1 MRHPS
6 RRWIGLLLAVLLA
19 AILPDGQGARAQT
32 ERRLLS
38 APEAGEFRGVGR
50 LNVYGSRF
58 CTATLIDASHV
69 LTAAHCLYSPI
80 TKRLVRLHGLTFV
93 AGQYRDEYAAA
104 RRVVR
109 MATLPGFDFT
119 AAANLGDVSR
129 DMALLELDRPIPRS
143 AAGPLPVAA
152 SGGERGGIIVSYAR
166 DRAYAPSIAG
176 PCAPR
181 GVTGAGVAM
190 LACGV
195 NAGVSGAPVLAG
207 RPGARRVVA
216 VVSAMARDTR
226 GSDVALTVVAPPRI
240 AALRAAL
247 SARPVMSVAEQDAE
261 RDRRRR
267 AKD

>member
-1 MRHPS
+1 MR
-6 RRWIGLLLAVLLA
+6 RRSPRSVLPLVAALLATLL
-19 AILPDGQGARAQT
+19 PFGQGAQAQT

-38 APEAGEFRGVGR
+38 TGEAAEFRGVGR

-58 CTATLIDASHV
+58 CTATLIDATHV

-80 TKRLVRLHGLTFV
+80 TKRLVLLHGLTFV
-93 AGQYRDEYAAA
+93 AGQYRDEYAAV

-109 MATLPGFDFT
+109 MATLPDFDFS

-129 DMALLELDRPIPRS
+129 DMALLELDRPVPRS
-143 AAGPLPVAA
+143 AAEPMPVAA
-152 SGGERGGIIVSYAR
+152 SGGEGGGLIVSYAR
-166 DRAYAPSIAG
+166 DRAYAPSVAG

-195 NAGVSGAPVLAG
+195 NAGVSGAPVFAG
-207 RPGARRVVA
+207 RAGARRVVA

-226 GSDVALTVVAPPRI
+226 GSDIALTVIAPPRI

-247 SARPVMSVAEQDAE
+247 ADEPAMSVAEQDARRE
-261 RDRRRR
+261 RRR